1 MATFIALVD
10 YTEQGIRTIQDSP
23 ERAEGFAARAKQAG
37 VTVKEL
43 FWTSGAHDGVLILD
57 APDDETVSSVM
68 LALARTGNVRTHTLR
83 AYGRDEMKR
92 ILAGSE

>member
-1 MATFIALVD
+1 MAKFVALVD

-23 ERAEGFAARAKQAG
+23 ERAEAFAARARQAG
-37 VTVKEL
+37 VTVEQV

-57 APDDETVSSVM
+57 APDDETVAGLM
-68 LALARTGNVRTHTLR
+68 LALARTGNVRTQTLR

>member
-23 ERAEGFAARAKQAG
+23 ERAEAFAARAKQAG

-43 FWTSGAHDGVLILD
+43 F
-57 APDDETVSSVM
+57 
-68 LALARTGNVRTHTLR
+68 
-83 AYGRDEMKR
+83 
-92 ILAGSE
+92 